1 MSKHRGRL
9 WAVREFRLLFLGL
22 ATSMFGDALL
32 LLVLGIWVKSL
43 TGSNAQAGVTFLLLG
58 LPSLASPLGG
68 YVIDRVPRRP
78 FLVWVNIGSALL
90 LLPLLT
96 VRDSGDVPI
105 IYAVTFG
112 YGISLVL
119 NGAALNGLLQAML
132 PEEML
137 GDANGSLQTVQ
148 QGLRLV
154 APLLGAGLFATF
166 GGPVVAAV
174 DAVTFLLAAGALAA
188 ISVHEPAPEPHKQRW
203 WAEMTA
209 GMRHIVH
216 SPQLRNTTLATAMMF
231 LAIGMAESVGFAVTD
246 MALHRPP
253 SFIGVLVCAQGVG
266 GVIGGVLAAG
276 VVRRLGESRTVALGL
291 LVMATGLLGLLSA
304 SLTVV
309 LVGNLVFGLGL
320 PLEAVAYSTLL
331 QRQTP
336 ARLMGRVSAAVD
348 VLIGGPQI
356 LSIGA
361 GAALIAVVDYH
372 VLVNIMVV
380 VTAAAGAGL
389 LRTKPSSVE
398 VNNHPPET
406 SEQPTQS
413 M

>member
-1 MSKHRGRL
+1 M
-9 WAVREFRLLFLGL
+9 
-22 ATSMFGDALL
+22 
-32 LLVLGIWVKSL
+32 
-43 TGSNAQAGVTFLLLG
+43 
-58 LPSLASPLGG
+58 
-68 YVIDRVPRRP
+68 
-78 FLVWVNIGSALL
+78 
-90 LLPLLT
+90 
-96 VRDSGDVPI
+96 
-105 IYAVTFG
+105 
-112 YGISLVL
+112 
-119 NGAALNGLLQAML
+119 
-132 PEEML
+132 
-137 GDANGSLQTVQ
+137 
-148 QGLRLV
+148 
-154 APLLGAGLFATF
+154 
-166 GGPVVAAV
+166 
-174 DAVTFLLAAGALAA
+174 
-188 ISVHEPAPEPHKQRW
+188 
-203 WAEMTA
+203 
-209 GMRHIVH
+209 
-216 SPQLRNTTLATAMMF
+216 
-231 LAIGMAESVGFAVTD
+231 
-246 MALHRPP
+246 
-253 SFIGVLVCAQGVG
+253 
-266 GVIGGVLAAG
+266 
-276 VVRRLGESRTVALGL
+276 ALGL

-372 VLVNIMVV
+372 VLVMVMVV
-380 VTAAAGAGL
+380 VTATAGAGL